1 MRNFFHIKRL
11 YGYILTT
18 FIPLFLMTFA
28 ICLFLVLMQF
38 LWKYV
43 EDMVG
48 KGLGLDVIGEM
59 FFYAA
64 LNLIP
69 MALPLAI
76 LLASLMVFGNMGENL
91 ELLAIKSAGI
101 PLLRIMKPLIILIF
115 FISVGAFFFQN
126 NAIPKIQTKFYS
138 LLISIRQASPELDV
152 PESVFYKEIEG
163 YNLYVE
169 RKDQKT
175 GMLYDVLIYDV
186 ASGFNNM
193 AVIVCD
199 SAEMSSTEDKTMLIF
214 TMYSGQQ
221 FQNFKQGAGSRRQV
235 DFVPYA
241 RENFDVKTMMIP
253 YDANFNRMGE
263 EVIEGSSTSNYVSKN
278 LSELGASI
286 DSMTMIMDSVNTVD
300 RKLMKNYYYLTFRNS
315 YPSDRKDSLIAA
327 AIPADVIVPRP
338 DTLLQSK
345 ELQEQSNILQSAFS
359 KAENNSNEFL
369 FKSLNK
375 TTTQKTINRH
385 WVEWHRKFTIPF
397 TCLIFFFIGAP
408 LGSIVRKGGLGTPI
422 VISVVLF
429 IIYYIVDNVGYKMT
443 RDGVWEHWFGMWFSS
458 FILLPIG
465 VFLTHKAMNDSVI
478 MNADTYREFFKKLF
492 FVRDKRKYPLKSVII
507 DRPDYSEIVDSLSG
521 LSEDIDRY
529 LATYSRVSYK
539 AYWIKNGYEREL
551 HAIKSSMEIIL
562 NQLSN
567 SRRLEELSLAE
578 AFPVLI
584 TAIRPFKANSILAKI
599 SMYLF
604 PVGIILRLLS
614 VPFETR
620 NRNDLKEIQRLSR
633 EMIGVIQNAQTTG
646 RVITA

>member
-315 YPSDRKDSLIAA
+315 YPSERKDSLIAA

-507 DRPDYSEIVDSLSG
+507 DRSDYSEIVDSLSG